1 MAELGFLLRKYKNF
15 SFSEASRGLQFV
27 AICWGLDRGAQPIR
41 QRGRFC
47 PRSFPRSSIRIL
59 HAFMVWGILMDVPA
73 GVSLWERRWAKPDG
87 LVSPPQRI
95 FLFASFSFA
104 RRILHDTELY

>member
-1 MAELGFLLRKYKNF
+1 VGNPV
-15 SFSEASRGLQFV
+15 G
-27 AICWGLDRGAQPIR
+27 
-41 QRGRFC
+41 
-47 PRSFPRSSIRIL
+47 
-59 HAFMVWGILMDVPA
+59 VPA

-104 RRILHDTELY
+104 RRILYDTELY

>member
-27 AICWGLDRGAQPIR
+27 AICWVLDRGAQPIR

-59 HAFMVWGILMDVPA
+59 HAFMVWGIL
-73 GVSLWERRWAKPDG
+73 WAYR
-87 LVSPPQRI
+87 Q
-95 FLFASFSFA
+95 A
-104 RRILHDTELY
+104 